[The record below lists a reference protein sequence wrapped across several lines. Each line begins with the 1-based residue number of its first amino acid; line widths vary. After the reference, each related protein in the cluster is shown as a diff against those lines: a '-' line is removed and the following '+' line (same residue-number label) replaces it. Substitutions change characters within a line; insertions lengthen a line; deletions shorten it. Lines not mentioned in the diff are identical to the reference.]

1 MMTKNE
7 MMQKVY
13 NQLSLDY
20 NCQPSDFLKDDIIF
34 TVSKELNGRRALPFA
49 EPRLEVL
56 TFGRGMIVN
65 ASDNIMD
72 YVKSQFANKSKLE
85 IINSPL
91 LKSFNPYY
99 LPDLDRFK
107 NIKNDF
113 CQYKIIQRNE
123 ILELYKLPNMHN
135 ALQYNEKS
143 ERPEILGVIAV
154 KDRQIAGL
162 ACASKDSDTM
172 WQIGVDVFS
181 EYRGSG
187 IAVSLVNMLSKEC
200 LNKNIV
206 PYYTTD
212 IGNINSQRVAV
223 KSGFFPAWSHC
234 FRARISNNK
243 LNKFILSKI

>member
-1 MMTKNE
+1 MDNYE

-13 NQLSLDY
+13 NQLAIDY

-34 TVSKELNGRRALPFA
+34 TVAKKLKGRRALPFA

-107 NIKNDF
+107 NIKNGF
-113 CQYKIIQRNE
+113 CQNKIIQRDE
-123 ILELYKLPNMHN
+123 ILELYELPNMHN
-135 ALQYNEKS
+135 ALQYNKKS
-143 ERPEILGVIAV
+143 ERPEMLGVIAL
-154 KDRQIAGL
+154 KDNKIAGL

-172 WQIGVDVFS
+172 WQIGVDVLS
-181 EYRGSG
+181 EYRGTG
-187 IAVSLVNMLSKEC
+187 IAVSLVNMLAEEC

-223 KSGFFPAWSHC
+223 KSGLFPAWSHC
-234 FRARISNNK
+234 FRGRVSNNK
-243 LNKFILSKI
+243 LNNFLLSKI

>member
-1 MMTKNE
+1 MDNNE
-7 MMQKVY
+7 MMQNVY
-13 NQLSLDY
+13 KQLAIDY

-34 TVSKELNGRRALPFA
+34 TTAKKMDGRRALPFT

-65 ASDNIMD
+65 ASTNIMN
-72 YVKSQFANKSKLE
+72 YAKNQFNNKSKLE

-107 NIKNDF
+107 SIKNDF
-113 CQYKIIQRNE
+113 CQYKIIQKNE
-123 ILELYKLPNMHN
+123 ILELYELPNMHN

-143 ERPEILGVIAV
+143 ERPEILGVIAI

-172 WQIGVDVFS
+172 WQIGVDVLS
-181 EYRGSG
+181 EYRGNG
-187 IAVSLVNMLSKEC
+187 IAVSLVNILTEEC
-200 LNKNIV
+200 LNRNIV

-223 KSGFFPAWSHC
+223 KNGFFPAWSHC
-234 FRARISNNK
+234 FRGRVSNNK
-243 LNKFILSKI
+243 INKFLLSKI